1 MPILTIKSRNDL
13 YNYTVHKT
21 IIMKRQLLITAG
33 ISLLF
38 ALSPLLLLAQDA
50 TEIVR
55 LANDKFNGE
64 LTSVGTMSMKIV
76 RPTWERTITFK
87 NWTKGT
93 EHALTLITAP
103 ARDKGQ
109 TFLKRGTEM
118 WTWTPSISRLTK
130 LPPSMMSQG
139 WMGSD
144 YTNDDILKESSVVND
159 YTHEIVG
166 EEEIEG
172 RICYKI
178 KLLAKE
184 DAAVIWGKQLRWIDK
199 KDYMFLKS
207 ELYDEDGYLI
217 RTETGSD
224 IKTMDGRILPCRL
237 EIIPA
242 EEEGKKTIVVFE
254 KLEFN
259 KPIDNGFFSQQNMK
273 RIR

>member
-1 MPILTIKSRNDL
+1 
-13 YNYTVHKT
+13 
-21 IIMKRQLLITAG
+21 MKRQLLITAG

-38 ALSPLLLLAQDA
+38 ALSPLLLWAQDA

-55 LANDKFNGE
+55 LANEKFNGE
-64 LTSVGTMSMKIV
+64 KSSVGVMSMTIV

-93 EHALTLITAP
+93 EQALTLITAP

-109 TFLKRGTEM
+109 TFLKKEAEM

-144 YTNDDILKESSVVND
+144 YTNDDILKESSVVHD
-159 YTHEIVG
+159 YTHEIIG

-172 RICYKI
+172 RQCYKI
-178 KLLAKE
+178 KLTAKE
-184 DAAVIWGKQLRWIDK
+184 DAAVIWGHQVRWIDK
-199 KDYMFLKS
+199 TDYLFLKS

-217 RTETGSD
+217 RTELGSE
-224 IKTMDGRILPCRL
+224 IRIMDGRLIPTRL
-237 EIIPA
+237 ELIPA
-242 EEEGKKTIVVFE
+242 EEDGYKTIVVFE
-254 KLEFN
+254 TLEFN
-259 KPIDNGFFSQQNMK
+259 KAIDDGFFSQQNMK
-273 RIR
+273 RVR